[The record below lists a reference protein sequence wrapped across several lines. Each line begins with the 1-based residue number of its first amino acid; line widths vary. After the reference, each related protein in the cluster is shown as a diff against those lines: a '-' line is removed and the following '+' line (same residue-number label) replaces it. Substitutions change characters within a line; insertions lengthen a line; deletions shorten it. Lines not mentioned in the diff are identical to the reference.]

1 MRVER
6 EEESREKD
14 HIVDEIIKDVHN
26 IEDVLWKSS
35 ILWFLFAI
43 GLGINQSSSYN
54 SSYYSKPSSIYYKVI
69 NSYRIKIFIN
79 PSDDVI
85 SKYKLTKEE
94 SDDYKG
100 ESMPSLMLSSS
111 NFESTSSEGPTILD
125 VIQNTLHENSFE
137 EQEDLM
143 DNEEELPASPMT
155 LESSCSV
162 PMTKYY
168 VVGIQKLP
176 KVFSF

>member
-1 MRVER
+1 M
-6 EEESREKD
+6 
-14 HIVDEIIKDVHN
+14 
-26 IEDVLWKSS
+26 
-35 ILWFLFAI
+35 
-43 GLGINQSSSYN
+43 
-54 SSYYSKPSSIYYKVI
+54 I

-94 SDDYKG
+94 SNDYKE
-100 ESMPSLMLSSS
+100 ESMPFLMLSSS

-125 VIQNTLHENSFE
+125 VIQNTLHENSLE
-137 EQEDLM
+137 EQEDSM

-155 LESSCSV
+155 PEPSCSV

-176 KVFSF
+176 KVYSF

>member
-1 MRVER
+1 
-6 EEESREKD
+6 
-14 HIVDEIIKDVHN
+14 
-26 IEDVLWKSS
+26 
-35 ILWFLFAI
+35 
-43 GLGINQSSSYN
+43 
-54 SSYYSKPSSIYYKVI
+54 
-69 NSYRIKIFIN
+69 
-79 PSDDVI
+79 
-85 SKYKLTKEE
+85 
-94 SDDYKG
+94 
-100 ESMPSLMLSSS
+100 MPSLMLSSS